1 MSKYNIMTSISEEM
15 TFTNQK
21 ASYNKIPCLTE
32 EAYKLYSEGKR
43 NYRKGGRASHREEY
57 NVYMRHYMR
66 EKYRNDKEYRL
77 NELARKKLRYFKLKE
92 EKLANLATF
101 DKAI

>member
-1 MSKYNIMTSISEEM
+1 MTSISEEM

-21 ASYNKIPCLTE
+21 ASYNKVPCLTE

-57 NVYMRHYMR
+57 NVYMRHYVR
-66 EKYRNDKEYRL
+66 EKYRNNTDYRL
-77 NELARKKLRYFKLKE
+77 NELARNKLIYYKLKE
-92 EKLANLATF
+92 QKLANLTTV